1 VRGAV
6 AMDMAT
12 LPLDSPPGHWR
23 PCRRPRMHDD
33 LHSALL
39 TLRDAPDMDAPDL
52 FPQWRI
58 VYAAI
63 ERCGRVAGA
72 GMSADRDDAVNE
84 SALKVRRGVRSV
96 KARDAAAAQAWIARI
111 YQNTQRDLARR
122 RQRRREVYD
131 HAAPGGEGAREGL
144 LDRMAAPEPGL
155 DPAKLDSEELQPF
168 EAALFDRVDEYLEGH
183 GRPAIRASA
192 RRRAEVAYE
201 SIVRQRPTDEL
212 LEELGGKVSTD
223 ALYQWVRR
231 GREDVLLPV
240 LEAWI
245 LDPAADEA
253 ERRFAAALKAIL
265 QARQRADA
273 GKPRSGRRKN
283 KKNGGGDS

>member
-1 VRGAV
+1 MGAI
-6 AMDMAT
+6 AMDTAT

-39 TLRDAPDMDAPDL
+39 ALRDASDIDAPEL

-72 GMSADRDDAVNE
+72 GMSADREDAVNE

-131 HAAPGGEGAREGL
+131 HAAPGGEGRREGL
-144 LDRMAAPEPGL
+144 LDRLAAPEPGL

-168 EAALFDRVDEYLEGH
+168 EAALFDRVDEHLERDV
-183 GRPAIRASA
+183 RPAVRASA

-201 SIVRQRPTDEL
+201 SIVRQRPTGEL
-212 LEELGGKVSTD
+212 LEELGGKVSAD

-253 ERRFAAALKAIL
+253 ERGFAIALKAIL

-283 KKNGGGDS
+283 EKKGGGDP